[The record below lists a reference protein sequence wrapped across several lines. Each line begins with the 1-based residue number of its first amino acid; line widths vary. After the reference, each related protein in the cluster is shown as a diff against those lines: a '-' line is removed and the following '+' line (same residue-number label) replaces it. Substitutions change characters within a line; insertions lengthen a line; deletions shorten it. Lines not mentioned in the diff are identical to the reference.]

1 MSAWGDPQVLSGGPP
16 ARPGSHGRPSPR
28 AARAAR
34 TQALARARGN
44 RAPGCVKSVWGGSL
58 SPRSR
63 PKWTLIGEVG
73 CRARAAGNRGR
84 RAGRAELGSLCTA
97 RSPGPRPSCGARR
110 GGGASRGV
118 QARAAAVGLR
128 GARGSA
134 FGARRSGPGAR
145 ETPSPSHCS
154 ASPGQGGPSGRR
166 RPGGSLRC
174 ADARGALSATPGTP
188 AGNVRAADAGLWAAR
203 SPQLVS
209 SIVAERVSHLVSGSP
224 PLSCSLA
231 GRGLVRYSA
240 SGDHE
245 AEPPRKLAGAIEPRV
260 GSRSW
265 AVAGSPASALPSF
278 GGDEWGSGVSA
289 GAPRPRAL
297 PLSLSRRA
305 PGSPRL
311 SLSPPPRRTC

>member
-44 RAPGCVKSVWGGSL
+44 RAAGCVKSVWGGSL

-134 FGARRSGPGAR
+134 LGARGPGDAEPVSLFR
-145 ETPSPSHCS
+145 ESGAGRPKWEEEAGREFAVRGRAWGALRHPRD
-154 ASPGQGGPSGRR
+154 PRWERPGRR
-166 RPGGSLRC
+166 RGPVS
-174 ADARGALSATPGTP
+174 GALPATCQLYCCRASESLGLRVAAALLLPRWARARSVLRLWGPRSRATSETCGSHRATRGFPQLSGSGLTRLCPSLLRWGWVGVWRVGRRPPTPSAAPVPLTSGPRVSAT
-188 AGNVRAADAGLWAAR
+188 
-203 SPQLVS
+203 
-209 SIVAERVSHLVSGSP
+209 
-224 PLSCSLA
+224 
-231 GRGLVRYSA
+231 
-240 SGDHE
+240 
-245 AEPPRKLAGAIEPRV
+245 
-260 GSRSW
+260 
-265 AVAGSPASALPSF
+265 
-278 GGDEWGSGVSA
+278 
-289 GAPRPRAL
+289 
-297 PLSLSRRA
+297 
-305 PGSPRL
+305 
-311 SLSPPPRRTC
+311 

>member
-34 TQALARARGN
+34 TQALARARGH
-44 RAPGCVKSVWGGSL
+44 RAAGGAKRRGGGSL

-134 FGARRSGPGAR
+134 LGAR
-145 ETPSPSHCS
+145 EPPSLSHCS

-188 AGNVRAADAGLWAAR
+188 AGDVRAADAGLWAAR

-209 SIVAERVSHLVSGSP
+209 SIVAERVSHLLSGSR

-245 AEPPRKLAGAIEPRV
+245 AEPPWKLAGAIEPRV

-265 AVAGSPASALPSF
+265 AVAGLTRLCPSLPRWGCVGVWRVGRCPPTPSAAPAPLT
-278 GGDEWGSGVSA
+278 SGPRVSA
-289 GAPRPRAL
+289 TQLVSSA
-297 PLSLSRRA
+297 
-305 PGSPRL
+305 
-311 SLSPPPRRTC
+311 RRTC